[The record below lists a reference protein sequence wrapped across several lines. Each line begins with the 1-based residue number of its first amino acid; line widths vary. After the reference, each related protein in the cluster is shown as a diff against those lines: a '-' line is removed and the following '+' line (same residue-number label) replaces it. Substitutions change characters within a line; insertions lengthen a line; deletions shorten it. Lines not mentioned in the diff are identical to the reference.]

1 MVGMS
6 RQSEDVGHVG
16 QVGPQLTSRLG
27 YLFKHAQQALAEL
40 TTPALA
46 RFGLTGRELAVLIVL
61 DGLGPASQQ
70 EAARGLAVDRTTMVA
85 LLDGL
90 EAKGIVARR
99 PAEEDRRRNLVEL
112 TPAGRETFTAALA
125 ASDEAERAFLAGVMD
140 EQQAAEFKAHLLA
153 LITRQAAA
161 PER

>member
-1 MVGMS
+1 MS
-6 RQSEDVGHVG
+6 RQSEETGPS
-16 QVGPQLTSRLG
+16 VGPQLSSRLG
-27 YLFKHAQQALAEL
+27 YLFKHVQQALAEI

-46 RFGLTGRELAVLIVL
+46 RFDLSGRELAVLIVL

-112 TPAGRETFTAALA
+112 TAQGRETFAAALA
-125 ASDEAERAFLAGVMD
+125 ASDEAERAFVAGVMD
-140 EQQAAEFKAHLLA
+140 EEHAAEFKAHLLA
-153 LITRQAAA
+153 LITQQRAA